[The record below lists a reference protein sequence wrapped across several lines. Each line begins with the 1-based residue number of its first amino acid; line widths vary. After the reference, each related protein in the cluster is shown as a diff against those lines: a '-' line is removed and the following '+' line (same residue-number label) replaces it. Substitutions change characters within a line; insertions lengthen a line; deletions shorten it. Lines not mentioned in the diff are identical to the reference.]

1 MQFPKALVAQ
11 RWQTWLLVT
20 ALLAVVV
27 TGIFVWDLTRNLKS
41 VIISETNRSLENA
54 VKELSQELPSG
65 GVAVDGGGLSR
76 NELDSRLKQ
85 TSYETLT
92 GSISMSKAGTS
103 LTTKSSD
110 TVSQPIQNREATSN
124 NHRWNTRR

>member
-27 TGIFVWDLTRNLKS
+27 TGILVWDLTRNLKS

-54 VKELSQELPSG
+54 VKELSQEFPSG
-65 GVAVDGGGLSR
+65 GVAAEEVVSHGT
-76 NELDSRLKQ
+76 N
-85 TSYETLT
+85 
-92 GSISMSKAGTS
+92 SIPG
-103 LTTKSSD
+103 
-110 TVSQPIQNREATSN
+110 
-124 NHRWNTRR
+124 